1 VVGAGAERYRLKKG
15 GDGMGGGILCV

>member
-1 VVGAGAERYRLKKG
+1 VGAGAERYRLKKG